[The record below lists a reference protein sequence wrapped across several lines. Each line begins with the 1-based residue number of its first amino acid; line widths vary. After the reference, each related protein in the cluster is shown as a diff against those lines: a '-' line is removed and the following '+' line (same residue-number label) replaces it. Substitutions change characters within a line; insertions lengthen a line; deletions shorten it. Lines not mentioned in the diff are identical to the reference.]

1 LSSIHGTLVV
11 ILPDEVKVKLNEVLP
26 LLNQDISQLVQD
38 VEPIRAVFKKI
49 QGQLPRDLEAKLL

>member
-1 LSSIHGTLVV
+1 LPSIHGTLVV

-38 VEPIRAVFKKI
+38 VEPIRAKKI